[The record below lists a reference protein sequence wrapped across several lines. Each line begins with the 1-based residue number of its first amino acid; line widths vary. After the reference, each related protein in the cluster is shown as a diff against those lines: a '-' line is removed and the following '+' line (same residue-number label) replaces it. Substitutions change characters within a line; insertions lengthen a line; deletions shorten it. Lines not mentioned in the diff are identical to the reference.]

1 MGKGRNKGLWLILL
15 GMLLVVIDQIIKVAV
30 KMEMIPGVPV
40 PVLGRWFQ
48 LVFVENAGMAFGMGS
63 NGGVWVKLALTLFRI
78 GLFIFLVWWIRKLAG
93 QGTAPVGVLIGLTL
107 ISAGALGNLLDS
119 MFYGIIWPELMVDGA
134 PFGFLF
140 GKVVTAI
147 LMKTLLEIVRLMAK
161 NTDSTLVTQI
171 FGELASWECLNFGS
185 TLTIAG
191 ETFPTIESVSTRKQR
206 NCIRSTILTKQISR
220 IGMAKTRNTLSLS
233 SV

>member
-1 MGKGRNKGLWLILL
+1 MGKGRIKGLWLILL

-40 PVLGRWFQ
+40 PVFGRWFQ

-93 QGTAPVGVLIGLTL
+93 QGTAPAGVLIGLTL

-140 GKVVTAI
+140 GKVVDMFWFPLIRNAAGECIFFKPVFNFADSCVTVGAFY
-147 LMKTLLEIVRLMAK
+147 LLLFQYRFFASAEEK
-161 NTDSTLVTQI
+161 NTS
-171 FGELASWECLNFGS
+171 N
-185 TLTIAG
+185 
-191 ETFPTIESVSTRKQR
+191 
-206 NCIRSTILTKQISR
+206 N
-220 IGMAKTRNTLSLS
+220 
-233 SV
+233 

>member
-40 PVLGRWFQ
+40 PVFGRWFQ

-78 GLFIFLVWWIRKLAG
+78 GLFIFLVWWIRKLAV
-93 QGTAPVGVLIGLTL
+93 QGTAPTGVLIGLTL
-107 ISAGALGNLLDS
+107 ISSGALGNLLDS

-140 GKVVTAI
+140 GKVVDMFWFPLIRNAAGECIFFKPVFNFADSCVTVGAFY
-147 LMKTLLEIVRLMAK
+147 LLLFQYRFFASSEEK
-161 NTDSTLVTQI
+161 NTS
-171 FGELASWECLNFGS
+171 N
-185 TLTIAG
+185 
-191 ETFPTIESVSTRKQR
+191 
-206 NCIRSTILTKQISR
+206 N
-220 IGMAKTRNTLSLS
+220 
-233 SV
+233 

>member
-93 QGTAPVGVLIGLTL
+93 QGTAPAGVLIGLTL

-140 GKVVTAI
+140 GKVVDMFWFPLIRNA
-147 LMKTLLEIVRLMAK
+147 
-161 NTDSTLVTQI
+161 
-171 FGELASWECLNFGS
+171 
-185 TLTIAG
+185 AG
-191 ETFPTIESVSTRKQR
+191 E
-206 NCIRSTILTKQISR
+206 CIFFKPVFNFADSCVTVGAFYLLLFQYRFFASAEET
-220 IGMAKTRNTLSLS
+220 NTSNN
-233 SV
+233 

>member
-1 MGKGRNKGLWLILL
+1 MGKGRIKGLWLILL
-15 GMLLVVIDQIIKVAV
+15 GMLLVVIDQVIKVAV
-30 KMEMIPGVPV
+30 KTEMIPGVPV

-63 NGGVWVKLALTLFRI
+63 NGGVWVKRALTLFRI

-93 QGTAPVGVLIGLTL
+93 QGTAPAGVLIGLTL

-140 GKVVTAI
+140 GKVVDMFWFPLIRNAAGECIFFKPVFNFADSCVTVGAFY
-147 LMKTLLEIVRLMAK
+147 LLLFQYRFFASSEEK
-161 NTDSTLVTQI
+161 NTS
-171 FGELASWECLNFGS
+171 N
-185 TLTIAG
+185 
-191 ETFPTIESVSTRKQR
+191 
-206 NCIRSTILTKQISR
+206 N
-220 IGMAKTRNTLSLS
+220 
-233 SV
+233 

>member
-15 GMLLVVIDQIIKVAV
+15 GMLLVVTDQIIKVAV
-30 KMEMIPGVPV
+30 KTEMIPGVPV

-78 GLFIFLVWWIRKLAG
+78 GLFIFLVWWIRKLAV
-93 QGTAPVGVLIGLTL
+93 QGTAPAGVLIGLTL

-119 MFYGIIWPELMVDGA
+119 MFYGILWPELMVDGA

-140 GKVVTAI
+140 GKVVDMFWFPLIRNAAGECIFFKPVFNFADSCMTVGAFY
-147 LMKTLLEIVRLMAK
+147 LLLFQYRFFASSEEK
-161 NTDSTLVTQI
+161 NTS
-171 FGELASWECLNFGS
+171 N
-185 TLTIAG
+185 
-191 ETFPTIESVSTRKQR
+191 
-206 NCIRSTILTKQISR
+206 N
-220 IGMAKTRNTLSLS
+220 
-233 SV
+233 

>member
-1 MGKGRNKGLWLILL
+1 MGKGRIKGLWLILL

-78 GLFIFLVWWIRKLAG
+78 GLFIFLVWWIRKLAV
-93 QGTAPVGVLIGLTL
+93 QGTAPVGVLIGLPL

-119 MFYGIIWPELMVDGA
+119 LFYGIIWPELMVDGA

-140 GKVVTAI
+140 GKVVDMFWFPLIRNAAGECIFFKPVFNFADSCVTVGAFY
-147 LMKTLLEIVRLMAK
+147 LLLFQYRFFASSEEK
-161 NTDSTLVTQI
+161 NTS
-171 FGELASWECLNFGS
+171 N
-185 TLTIAG
+185 
-191 ETFPTIESVSTRKQR
+191 
-206 NCIRSTILTKQISR
+206 N
-220 IGMAKTRNTLSLS
+220 
-233 SV
+233 

>member
-30 KMEMIPGVPV
+30 KTEMIPGVPV

-78 GLFIFLVWWIRKLAG
+78 GLFIFLVWWIRKLAV
-93 QGTAPVGVLIGLTL
+93 QGTAPAGVLIGLTL

-140 GKVVTAI
+140 GKVVDMFWFPLIRNAAGECIFFKPVFNFADSCVTVGAFY
-147 LMKTLLEIVRLMAK
+147 LLLFQYRFFASAEEK
-161 NTDSTLVTQI
+161 NTS
-171 FGELASWECLNFGS
+171 N
-185 TLTIAG
+185 
-191 ETFPTIESVSTRKQR
+191 
-206 NCIRSTILTKQISR
+206 N
-220 IGMAKTRNTLSLS
+220 
-233 SV
+233 

>member
-15 GMLLVVIDQIIKVAV
+15 GMLLVVTDQIIKVAV
-30 KMEMIPGVPV
+30 KTEMIPGVPV

-93 QGTAPVGVLIGLTL
+93 QGTAPAGVLIGLTL

-140 GKVVTAI
+140 GKVVDMFWFPLIRNAAGECIFFKPVFNFADSCVTVGAFY
-147 LMKTLLEIVRLMAK
+147 LLLFQYRFFASSEEK
-161 NTDSTLVTQI
+161 NTS
-171 FGELASWECLNFGS
+171 N
-185 TLTIAG
+185 
-191 ETFPTIESVSTRKQR
+191 
-206 NCIRSTILTKQISR
+206 N
-220 IGMAKTRNTLSLS
+220 
-233 SV
+233 

>member
-78 GLFIFLVWWIRKLAG
+78 GLFIFLVWWIRKLAV
-93 QGTAPVGVLIGLTL
+93 QGTAPTGVLIGLTL

-140 GKVVTAI
+140 GKVVDMFWFPLIRNAAGECIFFKPVFNFADSCVTVGAFY
-147 LMKTLLEIVRLMAK
+147 LLLFQYRFFASAEEK
-161 NTDSTLVTQI
+161 NTS
-171 FGELASWECLNFGS
+171 N
-185 TLTIAG
+185 
-191 ETFPTIESVSTRKQR
+191 
-206 NCIRSTILTKQISR
+206 N
-220 IGMAKTRNTLSLS
+220 
-233 SV
+233 

>member
-1 MGKGRNKGLWLILL
+1 MGKGRIKGLWLILL

-30 KMEMIPGVPV
+30 KMEMIPGVSV

-93 QGTAPVGVLIGLTL
+93 QGTAPTGVLIGLTL

-140 GKVVTAI
+140 GKVVDMFWFPLIRNAAGECIFFKPVFNFADSCVTVGAFY
-147 LMKTLLEIVRLMAK
+147 LLLFQYRFFASSEEK
-161 NTDSTLVTQI
+161 NTS
-171 FGELASWECLNFGS
+171 N
-185 TLTIAG
+185 
-191 ETFPTIESVSTRKQR
+191 
-206 NCIRSTILTKQISR
+206 N
-220 IGMAKTRNTLSLS
+220 
-233 SV
+233 

>member
-1 MGKGRNKGLWLILL
+1 MGKGRIKGLWLILL
-15 GMLLVVIDQIIKVAV
+15 GMLLVVIDQIIKVVV

-140 GKVVTAI
+140 GKVVDMFWFPLIRNAAGECIFFKPVFNFADSCVTVGAFY
-147 LMKTLLEIVRLMAK
+147 LLLFQYRFFASSEEK
-161 NTDSTLVTQI
+161 NTS
-171 FGELASWECLNFGS
+171 N
-185 TLTIAG
+185 
-191 ETFPTIESVSTRKQR
+191 
-206 NCIRSTILTKQISR
+206 N
-220 IGMAKTRNTLSLS
+220 
-233 SV
+233 

>member
-140 GKVVTAI
+140 GKVVDMFWFPLIRNAAGECIFFKPVFNFADSCVTVGAFY
-147 LMKTLLEIVRLMAK
+147 LLLFQYRFFASSEEK
-161 NTDSTLVTQI
+161 NTS
-171 FGELASWECLNFGS
+171 N
-185 TLTIAG
+185 
-191 ETFPTIESVSTRKQR
+191 
-206 NCIRSTILTKQISR
+206 N
-220 IGMAKTRNTLSLS
+220 
-233 SV
+233 

>member
-1 MGKGRNKGLWLILL
+1 MGKGRIKGLWLILL

-30 KMEMIPGVPV
+30 KMEMIPGVSV

-78 GLFIFLVWWIRKLAG
+78 GLFIFLVWWIRKLAV
-93 QGTAPVGVLIGLTL
+93 QGTAPAGVLIGLTL

-140 GKVVTAI
+140 GKVVDMFWFPLIRNAAGECIFFKPVFNFADSCVTVGAFY
-147 LMKTLLEIVRLMAK
+147 LLLFQYRFFASSEEK
-161 NTDSTLVTQI
+161 NTS
-171 FGELASWECLNFGS
+171 N
-185 TLTIAG
+185 
-191 ETFPTIESVSTRKQR
+191 
-206 NCIRSTILTKQISR
+206 N
-220 IGMAKTRNTLSLS
+220 
-233 SV
+233 

>member
-1 MGKGRNKGLWLILL
+1 MGKGRIKGLWLILL

-78 GLFIFLVWWIRKLAG
+78 GLFIFLVWWIRKLAV
-93 QGTAPVGVLIGLTL
+93 QGTAPAGVLIGLTL

-140 GKVVTAI
+140 GKVVDMFWFPLIRNAAGECIFFKPVFNFADSCVTVGAFY
-147 LMKTLLEIVRLMAK
+147 LLLFQYRFFASAEEK
-161 NTDSTLVTQI
+161 NTS
-171 FGELASWECLNFGS
+171 N
-185 TLTIAG
+185 
-191 ETFPTIESVSTRKQR
+191 
-206 NCIRSTILTKQISR
+206 N
-220 IGMAKTRNTLSLS
+220 
-233 SV
+233 

>member
-15 GMLLVVIDQIIKVAV
+15 GMLLVVIDQIIKVVV

-93 QGTAPVGVLIGLTL
+93 QGTAPAGVLIGLTL

-140 GKVVTAI
+140 GKVVDMFWFPLIRNAAGECIFFKPVFNFADSCVTVGAFY
-147 LMKTLLEIVRLMAK
+147 LLLFQYRFFASSEEK
-161 NTDSTLVTQI
+161 NTS
-171 FGELASWECLNFGS
+171 N
-185 TLTIAG
+185 
-191 ETFPTIESVSTRKQR
+191 
-206 NCIRSTILTKQISR
+206 N
-220 IGMAKTRNTLSLS
+220 
-233 SV
+233 

>member
-40 PVLGRWFQ
+40 PVFGRWFQ

-78 GLFIFLVWWIRKLAG
+78 GLFIFLVWWIRKLAV

-140 GKVVTAI
+140 GKVVDMFWFPLIRNAAGECIFFKPVFNFADSCVTVGAFY
-147 LMKTLLEIVRLMAK
+147 LLLFQYRFFASSEEK
-161 NTDSTLVTQI
+161 NTS
-171 FGELASWECLNFGS
+171 N
-185 TLTIAG
+185 
-191 ETFPTIESVSTRKQR
+191 
-206 NCIRSTILTKQISR
+206 N
-220 IGMAKTRNTLSLS
+220 
-233 SV
+233 

>member
-1 MGKGRNKGLWLILL
+1 MGKGRIKGLWLILL
-15 GMLLVVIDQIIKVAV
+15 GMLLVFIDQIIKVAV

-78 GLFIFLVWWIRKLAG
+78 GLFIFLVWWIRKLAV
-93 QGTAPVGVLIGLTL
+93 QGTAPAGVLIGLTL

-140 GKVVTAI
+140 GKVVDMFWFPLIRNAAGECIFFKPVFNFADSCVTVGAFY
-147 LMKTLLEIVRLMAK
+147 LLLFQYRFFASSEEK
-161 NTDSTLVTQI
+161 NTS
-171 FGELASWECLNFGS
+171 N
-185 TLTIAG
+185 
-191 ETFPTIESVSTRKQR
+191 
-206 NCIRSTILTKQISR
+206 N
-220 IGMAKTRNTLSLS
+220 
-233 SV
+233 

>member
-93 QGTAPVGVLIGLTL
+93 QGTAPAGVLIGLTL

-140 GKVVTAI
+140 GKVVDMFWFPLIRNAAGECIFFKPVFNFADSCVTVGAFY
-147 LMKTLLEIVRLMAK
+147 LLLFQYRFFASSEEK
-161 NTDSTLVTQI
+161 NTS
-171 FGELASWECLNFGS
+171 N
-185 TLTIAG
+185 
-191 ETFPTIESVSTRKQR
+191 
-206 NCIRSTILTKQISR
+206 N
-220 IGMAKTRNTLSLS
+220 
-233 SV
+233 

>member
-1 MGKGRNKGLWLILL
+1 MGKGRIKGLWLILL
-15 GMLLVVIDQIIKVAV
+15 GMLLVVIDQIIKVVV
-30 KMEMIPGVPV
+30 KTEMIPGVPV

-78 GLFIFLVWWIRKLAG
+78 GLFIFLVWWIRKLAV
-93 QGTAPVGVLIGLTL
+93 QGTAPAGVLIGLTL

-140 GKVVTAI
+140 GKVVDMFWFPLIRNAAGECIFFKPVFNFADSCVTVGAFY
-147 LMKTLLEIVRLMAK
+147 LLLFQYRFFASAEEK
-161 NTDSTLVTQI
+161 NTS
-171 FGELASWECLNFGS
+171 N
-185 TLTIAG
+185 
-191 ETFPTIESVSTRKQR
+191 
-206 NCIRSTILTKQISR
+206 N
-220 IGMAKTRNTLSLS
+220 
-233 SV
+233 

>member
-1 MGKGRNKGLWLILL
+1 MGKGRIKGLWLILL

-30 KMEMIPGVPV
+30 KTEMIPGVPV

-93 QGTAPVGVLIGLTL
+93 QGTAPAGVLIGLTL

-140 GKVVTAI
+140 GKVVDMFWFPLIRNA
-147 LMKTLLEIVRLMAK
+147 
-161 NTDSTLVTQI
+161 
-171 FGELASWECLNFGS
+171 
-185 TLTIAG
+185 AG
-191 ETFPTIESVSTRKQR
+191 E
-206 NCIRSTILTKQISR
+206 CIFFKPVFNFADSCVTVGAVYLLLFQYRFFASAEE
-220 IGMAKTRNTLSLS
+220 MNTSNN
-233 SV
+233 

>member
-1 MGKGRNKGLWLILL
+1 MGKGRIKGLWLILL

-93 QGTAPVGVLIGLTL
+93 QGTAPAGVLIGLTL
-107 ISAGALGNLLDS
+107 ISAGALGYLLDS

-140 GKVVTAI
+140 GKVVDMFWFPLIRNAAGECIFFKPVFNFADSCVTVGAFY
-147 LMKTLLEIVRLMAK
+147 LLLFQYRFFASSEEK
-161 NTDSTLVTQI
+161 NTS
-171 FGELASWECLNFGS
+171 N
-185 TLTIAG
+185 
-191 ETFPTIESVSTRKQR
+191 
-206 NCIRSTILTKQISR
+206 N
-220 IGMAKTRNTLSLS
+220 
-233 SV
+233 

>member
-1 MGKGRNKGLWLILL
+1 MGKGRIKGLWLILL

-78 GLFIFLVWWIRKLAG
+78 GLFIFLVWWIRKLAV
-93 QGTAPVGVLIGLTL
+93 QGTAPAGVLIGLTL

-119 MFYGIIWPELMVDGA
+119 MFYGIIWPEPMVDGA

-140 GKVVTAI
+140 GKVVDMFWFPLIRNAAGECIFFKPVFNFADSCVTVGAFY
-147 LMKTLLEIVRLMAK
+147 LLLFQYRFFASSEEK
-161 NTDSTLVTQI
+161 NTS
-171 FGELASWECLNFGS
+171 N
-185 TLTIAG
+185 
-191 ETFPTIESVSTRKQR
+191 
-206 NCIRSTILTKQISR
+206 N
-220 IGMAKTRNTLSLS
+220 
-233 SV
+233 

>member
-78 GLFIFLVWWIRKLAG
+78 GLFIFLVWWIRKLAV
-93 QGTAPVGVLIGLTL
+93 QGTAPTGVLIGLTL

-140 GKVVTAI
+140 GKVVDMFWFPLIRNAAGECIFFKPVFNFADSCVTVGAFY
-147 LMKTLLEIVRLMAK
+147 LLLFQYRFFASSEEK
-161 NTDSTLVTQI
+161 NTS
-171 FGELASWECLNFGS
+171 N
-185 TLTIAG
+185 
-191 ETFPTIESVSTRKQR
+191 
-206 NCIRSTILTKQISR
+206 N
-220 IGMAKTRNTLSLS
+220 
-233 SV
+233 

>member
-1 MGKGRNKGLWLILL
+1 MGKGRIKGLCPILL
-15 GMLLVVIDQIIKVAV
+15 GTLPVVTDQIIKVAV
-30 KMEMIPGVPV
+30 KTEMIPGVPV

-78 GLFIFLVWWIRKLAG
+78 GLFIFLVWWIRKLAV
-93 QGTAPVGVLIGLTL
+93 QGTAPTGVLIGLTL

-140 GKVVTAI
+140 GKVVDMFWFPLIRNAAGECIFFKPVFNFADSCVTVGAFY
-147 LMKTLLEIVRLMAK
+147 LLLFQYRFFASAEEK
-161 NTDSTLVTQI
+161 NTS
-171 FGELASWECLNFGS
+171 N
-185 TLTIAG
+185 
-191 ETFPTIESVSTRKQR
+191 
-206 NCIRSTILTKQISR
+206 N
-220 IGMAKTRNTLSLS
+220 
-233 SV
+233 

>member
-30 KMEMIPGVPV
+30 KTEMIPGVPV
-40 PVLGRWFQ
+40 PVFGRWFQ

-140 GKVVTAI
+140 GKVVDMFWFPLIRNAAGECIFFKPVFNFADSCVTVGAFY
-147 LMKTLLEIVRLMAK
+147 LLLFQYRFFASSEEK
-161 NTDSTLVTQI
+161 NTS
-171 FGELASWECLNFGS
+171 N
-185 TLTIAG
+185 
-191 ETFPTIESVSTRKQR
+191 
-206 NCIRSTILTKQISR
+206 N
-220 IGMAKTRNTLSLS
+220 
-233 SV
+233 

>member
-1 MGKGRNKGLWLILL
+1 MGKGRIKGLWLILL
-15 GMLLVVIDQIIKVAV
+15 GMLLVVIDQVIKMAV
-30 KMEMIPGVPV
+30 KTEMIPGVPV

-78 GLFIFLVWWIRKLAG
+78 GLFIFLVWWIRKLAV
-93 QGTAPVGVLIGLTL
+93 QGTAPAGVLIGLTL

-140 GKVVTAI
+140 GKVVDMFWFPLIRNAAGECIFFKPVFNFADSCVTVGAFY
-147 LMKTLLEIVRLMAK
+147 LLLFQYRFFASSEEK
-161 NTDSTLVTQI
+161 NTS
-171 FGELASWECLNFGS
+171 N
-185 TLTIAG
+185 
-191 ETFPTIESVSTRKQR
+191 
-206 NCIRSTILTKQISR
+206 N
-220 IGMAKTRNTLSLS
+220 
-233 SV
+233 

>member
-1 MGKGRNKGLWLILL
+1 MGKGRIKGLWLILL
-15 GMLLVVIDQIIKVAV
+15 GMLLVVIDQVIKVAV
-30 KMEMIPGVPV
+30 KTEMIPGVPV

-78 GLFIFLVWWIRKLAG
+78 GLFIFLVWWIRKLAV
-93 QGTAPVGVLIGLTL
+93 QGTAPTGVLIGLTL

-140 GKVVTAI
+140 GKVVDMFWFPLIRNAAGECIFFKPVFNFADSCVTVGAFY
-147 LMKTLLEIVRLMAK
+147 LLLFQYRFFASSEEK
-161 NTDSTLVTQI
+161 NTS
-171 FGELASWECLNFGS
+171 N
-185 TLTIAG
+185 
-191 ETFPTIESVSTRKQR
+191 
-206 NCIRSTILTKQISR
+206 N
-220 IGMAKTRNTLSLS
+220 
-233 SV
+233 

>member
-1 MGKGRNKGLWLILL
+1 MGKGRIKGLWLILL

-78 GLFIFLVWWIRKLAG
+78 GLFIFLVWWIRKLAV
-93 QGTAPVGVLIGLTL
+93 QGTAPAGVLIGLTL
-107 ISAGALGNLLDS
+107 ISAGAFGNLLDS

-140 GKVVTAI
+140 GKVVDMFWFPLIRNAAGECIFFKPVFNFADSCVTVGAFY
-147 LMKTLLEIVRLMAK
+147 LLLFQYRFFASSEEK
-161 NTDSTLVTQI
+161 NTS
-171 FGELASWECLNFGS
+171 N
-185 TLTIAG
+185 
-191 ETFPTIESVSTRKQR
+191 
-206 NCIRSTILTKQISR
+206 N
-220 IGMAKTRNTLSLS
+220 
-233 SV
+233 

>member
-15 GMLLVVIDQIIKVAV
+15 GMLLVVTDQIIKVAV
-30 KMEMIPGVPV
+30 KTEMIPGVPV

-78 GLFIFLVWWIRKLAG
+78 GLFIFLVWWIRKLAV
-93 QGTAPVGVLIGLTL
+93 QGTAPTGVLIGLTL
-107 ISAGALGNLLDS
+107 ISSGALGNLLDS

-140 GKVVTAI
+140 GKVVDMFWFPLIRNAAGECIFFKPVFNFADSCVTVGAFY
-147 LMKTLLEIVRLMAK
+147 LLLFQYRFFASSEEK
-161 NTDSTLVTQI
+161 NTS
-171 FGELASWECLNFGS
+171 N
-185 TLTIAG
+185 
-191 ETFPTIESVSTRKQR
+191 
-206 NCIRSTILTKQISR
+206 N
-220 IGMAKTRNTLSLS
+220 
-233 SV
+233 

>member
-30 KMEMIPGVPV
+30 KTEMIPGVPV

-93 QGTAPVGVLIGLTL
+93 QGTAPTGVLIGLTL

-140 GKVVTAI
+140 GKVVDMFWFPLIRNAAGECIFFKPVFNFADSCVTVGAFY
-147 LMKTLLEIVRLMAK
+147 LLLFQYRFFASSEEK
-161 NTDSTLVTQI
+161 NTS
-171 FGELASWECLNFGS
+171 N
-185 TLTIAG
+185 
-191 ETFPTIESVSTRKQR
+191 
-206 NCIRSTILTKQISR
+206 N
-220 IGMAKTRNTLSLS
+220 
-233 SV
+233 

>member
-1 MGKGRNKGLWLILL
+1 MGKGRIKGLWLILL

-78 GLFIFLVWWIRKLAG
+78 GLFIFLVWWIRKLAV
-93 QGTAPVGVLIGLTL
+93 QGTAPTGVLIGLAL
-107 ISAGALGNLLDS
+107 ISSGALGNLLAS

-140 GKVVTAI
+140 GKVVDMFWFPLIRNAAGECIFFKPVFNFADSCVTVGAFY
-147 LMKTLLEIVRLMAK
+147 LLLFQYRFFASSEEK
-161 NTDSTLVTQI
+161 NTS
-171 FGELASWECLNFGS
+171 N
-185 TLTIAG
+185 
-191 ETFPTIESVSTRKQR
+191 
-206 NCIRSTILTKQISR
+206 N
-220 IGMAKTRNTLSLS
+220 
-233 SV
+233 

>member
-30 KMEMIPGVPV
+30 KTEMIPGVPV
-40 PVLGRWFQ
+40 PVFGRWFQ

-78 GLFIFLVWWIRKLAG
+78 GLFIFLVWWIKKLAV
-93 QGTAPVGVLIGLTL
+93 QGTAPTGVLIGLTL
-107 ISAGALGNLLDS
+107 ISSGALGNLLDS

-140 GKVVTAI
+140 GKVVDMFWFPLIRNAAGECIFFKPVFNFADSCVTVGAFY
-147 LMKTLLEIVRLMAK
+147 LLLFQYRFFASSEEK
-161 NTDSTLVTQI
+161 NTS
-171 FGELASWECLNFGS
+171 N
-185 TLTIAG
+185 
-191 ETFPTIESVSTRKQR
+191 
-206 NCIRSTILTKQISR
+206 N
-220 IGMAKTRNTLSLS
+220 
-233 SV
+233 

>member
-30 KMEMIPGVPV
+30 KTEMIPGVPV

-78 GLFIFLVWWIRKLAG
+78 GLFIFLVWWIRKLAV
-93 QGTAPVGVLIGLTL
+93 QGTAPAGVLIGLTL

-119 MFYGIIWPELMVDGA
+119 MLYGIIWPELMVDGA

-140 GKVVTAI
+140 GKVVDMFWFPLIRNAAGECIFFKPVFNFADSCVTVGAFY
-147 LMKTLLEIVRLMAK
+147 LLLFQYRFFASAEEK
-161 NTDSTLVTQI
+161 NTS
-171 FGELASWECLNFGS
+171 N
-185 TLTIAG
+185 
-191 ETFPTIESVSTRKQR
+191 
-206 NCIRSTILTKQISR
+206 N
-220 IGMAKTRNTLSLS
+220 
-233 SV
+233 

>member
-30 KMEMIPGVPV
+30 KTEMIPGVPV
-40 PVLGRWFQ
+40 PVFGRWFQ

-78 GLFIFLVWWIRKLAG
+78 GLFIFLVWWIRKLAV
-93 QGTAPVGVLIGLTL
+93 QGTAPTGVLIGLTL

-140 GKVVTAI
+140 GKVVDMFWFPLIRNAAGECIFFKPVFNFADSCVTVGAFY
-147 LMKTLLEIVRLMAK
+147 LLLFQYRFFASSEEK
-161 NTDSTLVTQI
+161 NTS
-171 FGELASWECLNFGS
+171 N
-185 TLTIAG
+185 
-191 ETFPTIESVSTRKQR
+191 
-206 NCIRSTILTKQISR
+206 N
-220 IGMAKTRNTLSLS
+220 
-233 SV
+233 

>member
-1 MGKGRNKGLWLILL
+1 MGKGRIKGLWLILL
-15 GMLLVVIDQIIKVAV
+15 GMLLVVIDQVIKMAV
-30 KMEMIPGVPV
+30 KTEMIPGVPV

-93 QGTAPVGVLIGLTL
+93 QGTAPTGVLIGLTL

-140 GKVVTAI
+140 GKVVDMFWFPLIRNAAGECIFFKPVFNFADSCVTVGAFY
-147 LMKTLLEIVRLMAK
+147 LLLFQYRFFASSEEK
-161 NTDSTLVTQI
+161 NTS
-171 FGELASWECLNFGS
+171 N
-185 TLTIAG
+185 
-191 ETFPTIESVSTRKQR
+191 
-206 NCIRSTILTKQISR
+206 N
-220 IGMAKTRNTLSLS
+220 
-233 SV
+233 

>member
-1 MGKGRNKGLWLILL
+1 MGKGRIKGLWLILL
-15 GMLLVVIDQIIKVAV
+15 GMLLVVIDQVIKVAV
-30 KMEMIPGVPV
+30 KTEMIPGVPV

-93 QGTAPVGVLIGLTL
+93 QGTAPAGVLIGLTL

-140 GKVVTAI
+140 GKVVDMFWFPLIRNAAGECIFFKPVFNFADSCVTVGAFY
-147 LMKTLLEIVRLMAK
+147 LLLFQYRFFASSEEK
-161 NTDSTLVTQI
+161 NTS
-171 FGELASWECLNFGS
+171 N
-185 TLTIAG
+185 
-191 ETFPTIESVSTRKQR
+191 
-206 NCIRSTILTKQISR
+206 N
-220 IGMAKTRNTLSLS
+220 
-233 SV
+233 

>member
-1 MGKGRNKGLWLILL
+1 MGKGRIKGLWLILL
-15 GMLLVVIDQIIKVAV
+15 GMLLVVTDQIIKVAV
-30 KMEMIPGVPV
+30 KTEMIPGVPV

-78 GLFIFLVWWIRKLAG
+78 GLFIFLVWWIRKLAV
-93 QGTAPVGVLIGLTL
+93 QGTAPAGVLIGLTL

-140 GKVVTAI
+140 GKVVDMFWFPLIRNAAGECIFFKPVFNFADSCVTVGAFY
-147 LMKTLLEIVRLMAK
+147 LLLFQYRFFASSEEK
-161 NTDSTLVTQI
+161 NTS
-171 FGELASWECLNFGS
+171 N
-185 TLTIAG
+185 
-191 ETFPTIESVSTRKQR
+191 
-206 NCIRSTILTKQISR
+206 N
-220 IGMAKTRNTLSLS
+220 
-233 SV
+233 